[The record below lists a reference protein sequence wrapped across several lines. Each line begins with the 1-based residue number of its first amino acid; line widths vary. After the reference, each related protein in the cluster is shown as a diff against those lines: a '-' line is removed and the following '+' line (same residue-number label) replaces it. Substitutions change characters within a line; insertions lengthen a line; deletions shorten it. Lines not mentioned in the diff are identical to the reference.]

1 MYTQPVPPKAVIS
14 VVIPAYNEE
23 RVLAIC
29 LQHVNQAVARA
40 GVPCEVILSD
50 NNSTDRTTEIAQSF
64 GAKIVRTTEKGYV
77 HAAIAGIRQAEGE
90 IISMTDCDTRV
101 PPNWLEKIYAAYE
114 SDPEL
119 VGVGGGFEFY
129 DGHQLIRW
137 LVRVLNRI
145 SFRFTIAS
153 LVGMNMSFKKAA
165 YIAVGGH
172 NPQIN
177 TQADTYL
184 GLQLAKHGKI
194 TLLKDITVDAS
205 GRRYANLWRA
215 FTETVVRLT
224 NVLWLR
230 LFDRVLVE
238 NFVDI
243 RQ

>member
-1 MYTQPVPPKAVIS
+1 MPPKPVIS

-29 LQHVNQAVARA
+29 LQHVNQAVDRA
-40 GVPCEVILSD
+40 GVPCEIIVSD
-50 NNSTDRTTEIAQSF
+50 NNSTDRTAEIAQSL
-64 GAKIVRTTEKGYV
+64 GASVVRSTEKGYV
-77 HAAIAGIRQAEGE
+77 HAAIVGIHAARGE
-90 IISMTDCDTRV
+90 IIAMTDSDTRV
-101 PPNWLEKIYAAYE
+101 PPSWLNKLHAAYQR
-114 SDPEL
+114 DPEL

-129 DGHQLIRW
+129 DGHELIRW

-145 SFRFTIAS
+145 SFRFTIATM
-153 LVGMNMSFKKAA
+153 VGMNMSFKKEA
-165 YIAVGGH
+165 YLAVGGH
-172 NPQIN
+172 DPQIN

-184 GLQLAKHGKI
+184 GLQLSKHGKV
-194 TLLKDITVDAS
+194 TLLPDITVDAS
-205 GRRYANLWRA
+205 GRRYASLWRA
-215 FTETVVRLT
+215 FTETVMRLL